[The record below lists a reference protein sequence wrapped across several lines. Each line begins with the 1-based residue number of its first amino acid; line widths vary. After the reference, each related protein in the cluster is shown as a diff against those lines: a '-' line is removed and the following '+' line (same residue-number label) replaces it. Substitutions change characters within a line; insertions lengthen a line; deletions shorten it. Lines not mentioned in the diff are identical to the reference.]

1 MGYIHHHTRPCPHPD
16 RRDSPPRTRHG
27 GKRTAVPKG
36 AMTGA
41 NAWIHSLVP
50 VERSERT
57 GGDWSGMERREEG
70 GSGGIP
76 WENGATCPGTVG
88 FETISRLGP
97 SIALFT
103 GSHWAPSP
111 GGRTT
116 CHMEARRWAV
126 PPVHASPGRYSVHK
140 QGAGRLGVELLFR
153 WTSCS
158 PNRAP
163 FPHGDADSPRRSDGA
178 CDCGMYSIDCGRKAR
193 PQARPFSCV
202 CVCSR
207 REGWQSSRLRRCD
220 LVRITCQIPDRDVMR
235 RSTIEVPLARGLRD
249 GGDGVVR
256 TIAQA
261 PSAGITP
268 LHSHYPSLCCA
279 AWRDTSCGSVAP
291 LLTLPG
297 CLPRQAALLGI
308 LQPRK
313 SLVSCDAALP
323 RPAGRCRA
331 ET

>member
-1 MGYIHHHTRPCPHPD
+1 MHGFIRSFPSNDPSGLGETGVGWSVGRRVARVGFRGRTERLAQVPWALRPSPASGHPSRCLLD
-16 RRDSPPRTRHG
+16 
-27 GKRTAVPKG
+27 
-36 AMTGA
+36 
-41 NAWIHSLVP
+41 
-50 VERSERT
+50 RT
-57 GGDWSGMERREEG
+57 GR
-70 GSGGIP
+70 P
-76 WENGATCPGTVG
+76 
-88 FETISRLGP
+88 
-97 SIALFT
+97 
-103 GSHWAPSP
+103 
-111 GGRTT
+111 
-116 CHMEARRWAV
+116 AR
-126 PPVHASPGRYSVHK
+126 
-140 QGAGRLGVELLFR
+140 GAGRPVTWKPGAGQYLQSMPRQVGTPYTSRAQEG
-153 WTSCS
+153 WAWSSCSDGPSCS

-207 REGWQSSRLRRCD
+207 RERWQSSRLRRCD